1 MQLKSIKGKISK
13 ISSLTRYHF
22 LLVKIQRND
31 NKFLGEISNWI
42 CWHLFAIREPLTIFN
57 VIIWVLSC
65 LLQCKIL
72 NPEKRGRFKGEV
84 LGFFQ
89 TIEWASLEPG
99 IYKYRIIKENV
110 LHKYCG
116 TEYKNSFCSKNLH
129 SAQIVKSYH
138 NAAFR
143 CQ

>member
-31 NKFLGEISNWI
+31 NKFLREISNWI

-57 VIIWVLSC
+57 VTIWVLSC

-72 NPEKRGRFKGEV
+72 KPEKLEGAFQRRN
-84 LGFFQ
+84 LG
-89 TIEWASLEPG
+89 IEWASLEPG